1 MLTGESN
8 GRRCYTCKRVT
19 VKRNSLKFFS
29 SPTAMDDVSRFF
41 SLITGVIQSMISPGL
56 FFMSF
61 L

>member
-1 MLTGESN
+1 
-8 GRRCYTCKRVT
+8 
-19 VKRNSLKFFS
+19 
-29 SPTAMDDVSRFF
+29 MDDVSRFF

>member
-1 MLTGESN
+1 MDVDVT
-8 GRRCYTCKRVT
+8 RVST
-19 VKRNSLKFFS
+19 AVKRNFSKFFS